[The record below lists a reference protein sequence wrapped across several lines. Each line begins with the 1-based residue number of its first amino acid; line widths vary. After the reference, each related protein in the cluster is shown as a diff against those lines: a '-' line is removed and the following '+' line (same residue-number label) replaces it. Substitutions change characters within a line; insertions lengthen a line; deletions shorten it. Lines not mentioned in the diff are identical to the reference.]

1 VEEGEGLKEREWRL
15 NQELTIELP
24 GFSVDSPMRFYDT
37 LAQKKPFVMETNLQP
52 FDF

>member
-24 GFSVDSPMRFYDT
+24 GFPGGFT
-37 LAQKKPFVMETNLQP
+37 FEIL
-52 FDF
+52 